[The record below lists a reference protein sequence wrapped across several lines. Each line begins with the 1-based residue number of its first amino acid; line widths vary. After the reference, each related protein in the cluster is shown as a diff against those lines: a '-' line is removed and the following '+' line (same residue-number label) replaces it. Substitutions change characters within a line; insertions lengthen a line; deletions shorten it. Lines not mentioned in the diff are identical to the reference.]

1 MSWALPADTLTVHWP
16 PLTAMGADL
25 TFVKLAPAGM
35 GVAESVPPHPLAM
48 SCPPE
53 PVAFTHTDSVYV
65 PSGMAATCCWR
76 VPFAL
81 SCQDHR
87 PV

>member
-35 GVAESVPPHPLAM
+35 GVAESVPPPYPLAT
-48 SCPPE
+48 SCLPE

-65 PSGMAATCCWR
+65 PSGMAAI
-76 VPFAL
+76 
-81 SCQDHR
+81 
-87 PV
+87 